1 MGTTPQQISA
11 IKMNTFYSKNKPQ
24 IPFYEEFKSDAGT
37 EGFYYVIIKLPEY
50 IDSLTTAQNDAHF
63 KNQAVD
69 RFIEHYIPGYY
80 PFIMNQASPA
90 LHATYDAQYDQLRQ
104 DLLDSLTAINYRT
117 TLGQLPKAIYSTQLD
132 LIHQSG
138 PPKNQGIAAY
148 NFSRNTGEVSSV
160 TTIDL
165 TTLPMLQGE
174 FGAFMSTFSNQLNNF
189 PGQLNLNLNF
199 NFLQTG
205 VESILQVIIGH
216 LTDYMSLQ
224 KISGGYKKGDE
235 LTIEFGNDN
244 KIMSITYSLS
254 GDIYPAT
261 EGFITNNKYNTF
273 FQDPLTLSTLAN
285 YNTIIETNSESTQLN
300 EQSSFI
306 DFITN
311 TFGEAG
317 GDNPVNFNGPH
328 TPDNALGPWNNIFAN
343 RESEDLVDIND
354 IDRMAKIF
362 TTFKSSAELRR
373 IENFASDP
381 QVRKMALQQEKAK
394 RINAAIAVTDVI
406 DKALK
411 FEFPMAGLNDTKAGR
426 VINQIINQFG
436 IQELAKEA
444 IICLT
449 QGATVSLSRISS
461 AVKQELMNTSAAPL
475 YTAPRNPVNVLERP
489 DLGDFKAY
497 FNITGDPPLWKRI
510 IDIILGA
517 LANAAFEIIS
527 SIADMI
533 KFNCDDLFQQDIGQ
547 MEAGEELIAAMQ
559 PQTQRTDIPAIDG
572 GITDDFWSPP
582 PGPIADHLSH
592 VFLRAGFET
601 ITDGVLYLNLVSTIL
616 NPSEICK
623 LFNSPQDVLQ
633 DTLDRILEF
642 NLEYE
647 EAPEA
652 MKTLSNLSAVSSFFF
667 DSAAMVDTT
676 PMCNDY
682 LNSVADRL
690 AAGGQCQVCFDYGA
704 LDAMPAVNE
713 LALIIDGGLQIVPP
727 DIDFTCPDSEYF
739 LENPV
744 ITTVIPNLFYTLVES
759 IQMYMGSSIEAS
771 RTAMLQPVVTN
782 QINSEL
788 SGAFAAAGVEME
800 EVDFNPEVL
809 NKVTEV
815 FDDIGDVLSQMD
827 DPALCPDLDLS
838 ALPDVGTIL
847 SVISD
852 VIIMMQ
858 NVAPEIE
865 GAMNEVADKV
875 NAIQANSGSAAG
887 NAPYVQY
894 RFNQEYKDRFRY
906 AIDPIDFGQSTSTV
920 YEGYPATTLAPDDAQ
935 AFLQPAAVRLNE
947 RGYNIARASMSLS
960 GDKSQGNYIVF
971 NFDLDAAES
980 PEVAVYFPDY
990 ATSSPT
996 EEYIKILVTDNQML
1010 YGDLGVTFDG
1020 SYNLTNP
1027 EYLELTTELPNPSY
1041 ITRNINPFIS
1051 RLVDA
1056 IPPEASSAGTP
1067 TPVESTLGLSSDPAV
1082 APHLDAAGILYPQAF
1097 LGATQRMF
1105 NYILNKG
1112 AFSEYKLSR
1121 LNFFKDNA
1129 NCNPGNI
1136 GDLTDADG
1144 IIDQMQQE
1152 MAASACDKDT
1162 TVQEKIKRVVRYG
1175 VINLL
1180 IQSYVVEFIVS
1191 NIIVF
1196 SAFNMEDLFNSKYG
1210 FKSFMIDGVTESLV
1224 AMINR
1229 MEPSLTPPLFGS
1241 DEKTLSGIVQTY
1253 LLARLGRLE
1262 TVGLVSTDGL
1272 INFDSE
1278 EDLRTAPLSDLVKFL
1293 VDERVN
1299 HVWATGNRSTIKAI
1313 NNIVDPTNS
1322 RPSLEDIYLD
1332 HVVGMYP
1339 KYNRPQNND
1348 SYDDVL
1354 GFKWFPTVF
1363 TPPPD
1368 PAIVWGSPVDASVE
1382 ESVTYGDVFFSR
1394 SITYTDTNT
1403 GEDITMPAYVFHKLV
1418 YHPVS
1423 PNSPFSNSSYTNFR
1437 KSWTLYYLLPSHPLP
1452 LDAIGGYPN
1461 FDLSDSDSWV
1471 NLGTTV
1477 GGTLVGGSATLDQSH
1492 AAFYDFIALGAA
1504 TTLVES
1510 FAGAPGTGTTMSAIL
1525 AAKSAELSIM
1535 KDPQFTLVLEQILNK
1550 DAIFTVA
1557 NLFNLHLSR
1566 TYFSDVRGAFD
1577 TTKRAILNL
1586 LEDINSTDAFPTP
1599 RRPSAVPALQAA
1611 QATGGKSNMDS
1622 LMREIMLKVLKETP
1636 IAILKGL
1643 VELIDPHIALS
1654 KLIKDITGQA
1664 FNTAATAIDTAVGSA
1679 VLPVPPPGMEEGT
1692 TLEDLGVTGNSV
1704 LGLAFCGLNVL
1715 NQQASQGVPGLPAPF
1730 PEDGPL
1736 IGPLMTMEGIDFKG
1750 TVAGMFML
1758 PPSPFG
1764 ILYLLLSLLEN
1775 LDIPVDED
1783 APPELNMLDGPDSNS
1798 C

>member
-1 MGTTPQQISA
+1 MPSTPQQISA
-11 IKMNTFYSKNKPQ
+11 IKMNTF
-24 IPFYEEFKSDAGT
+24 KSPEGT
-37 EGFYYVIIKLPEY
+37 EGFYYVVIKVPAS
-50 IDSLTTAQNDAHF
+50 IDSLTTADTDADY

-80 PFIMNQASPA
+80 PFVINQPSAS
-90 LHATYDAQYDQLRQ
+90 LVGTYQTQYDQFRQ
-104 DLLDSLTAINYRT
+104 DLFDSLTAINYRT
-117 TLGQLPKAIYSTQLD
+117 ILGQLPKVIYSTQLD
-132 LIHQSG
+132 LMHQSG
-138 PPKNQGIAAY
+138 PAAYQGIAAY
-148 NFSRNTGEVSSV
+148 NASQNTGEISKA

-165 TTLPMLQGE
+165 TTLPMIRGE
-174 FGAFMSTFSNQLNNF
+174 FGAFMSVFNSQVLKF

-205 VESILQVIIGH
+205 VENILQVIIGQ
-216 LTDYMSLQ
+216 LTDYMHLQ

-235 LTIEFGNDN
+235 LTLEFGAEN
-244 KIMSITYSLS
+244 KIMSISYSLS
-254 GDIYPAT
+254 GEIYRAT
-261 EGFITNNKYNTF
+261 EGFITNNKYNSF
-273 FQDPLTLSTLAN
+273 FKDPLTLAALAN
-285 YNTIIETNSESTQLN
+285 YGAIIESGNDSTQLN

-354 IDRMAKIF
+354 IQRMEKIF

-510 IDIILGA
+510 LDIILGA

-533 KFNCDDLFQQDIGQ
+533 KFNCDDLFQQDVGQ
-547 MEAGEELIAAMQ
+547 MAAGEELIAAMQ
-559 PQTQRTDIPAIDG
+559 PQSQRTEIPAIDG
-572 GITDDFWSPP
+572 GITDDFWAPP
-582 PGPIADHLSH
+582 PGDHADHLSH
-592 VFLRAGFET
+592 VFIRAGFET
-601 ITDGVLYLNLVSTIL
+601 ITDGILYLNLVSTIL

-623 LFNSPQDVLQ
+623 LFNSPKDVPQ
-633 DTLDRILEF
+633 DTLDRILNF
-642 NLEYE
+642 NLEYPD
-647 EAPEA
+647 APEA
-652 MKTLSNLSAVSSFFF
+652 MNTLSNLSAVSAFFF

-676 PMCNDY
+676 SMCNEY
-682 LNSVADRL
+682 LNSVRDRL
-690 AAGGQCQVCFDYGA
+690 EAGGQCQVCFDYGA

-713 LALIIDGGLQIVPP
+713 LALIIDGGLQIVAPE
-727 DIDFTCPDSEYF
+727 IDFTCPDSEYF

-782 QINSEL
+782 QVNNEL
-788 SGAFAAAGVEME
+788 SGAMAAAGVTME

-809 NKVTEV
+809 ETIQDIFGKIGEV
-815 FDDIGDVLSQMD
+815 LGYMN

-838 ALPDVGTIL
+838 SLPNVAQIL
-847 SVISD
+847 DAINLILDPQDGILVQI
-852 VIIMMQ
+852 
-858 NVAPEIE
+858 APEIE
-865 GAMNEVADKV
+865 GAINEIKD
-875 NAIQANSGSAAG
+875 NIGAIQANQGVAAG
-887 NAPYVQY
+887 NTPYVQY

-906 AIDPIDFGQSTSTV
+906 AIDPIGFGQTTSTV
-920 YEGYPATTLAPDDAQ
+920 YEGYPYQQTGHEVDATSP
-935 AFLQPAAVRLNE
+935 RLNE

-960 GDKSQGNYIVF
+960 GDKSQGNYIRF
-971 NFDLDAAES
+971 NFDLDASGLSDSPGDPGS

-996 EEYIKILVTDNQML
+996 QEYLKIQVTDNQTL
-1010 YGDLGVTFDG
+1010 YGDLGVTFAG
-1020 SYNLTNP
+1020 EYNLTNP
-1027 EYLELTTELPNPSY
+1027 EYLDLTTVNPNPSY
-1041 ITRNINPFIS
+1041 VTRNINPFIS

-1056 IPPEASSAGTP
+1056 IPPNASSAGTP
-1067 TPVESTLGLSSDPAV
+1067 TPVESTLTPGTVPEVSHP
-1082 APHLDAAGILYPQAF
+1082 LDAAGILYPQAF
-1097 LGATQRMF
+1097 LAGTQRMF

-1112 AFSEYKLSR
+1112 AFNEYKLSR

-1152 MAASACDKDT
+1152 MAASACDTDT

-1210 FKSFMIDGVTESLV
+1210 FKSFMIDGVTASLV

-1229 MEPSLTPPLFGS
+1229 LEPSATPPLFGS
-1241 DEKTLSGIVQTY
+1241 AEKTLSGIVQTY

-1262 TVGLVSTDGL
+1262 TIGLVSTDGL

-1299 HVWATGNRSTIKAI
+1299 HVWSTGNRSTIKAI
-1313 NNIVDPTNS
+1313 NNIIDPTNS

-1339 KYNRPQNND
+1339 KYSRPQQDPTNVAAA
-1348 SYDDVL
+1348 YDALL
-1354 GFKWFPTVF
+1354 GFQWFPAFLYTADSS
-1363 TPPPD
+1363 PPD
-1368 PAIVWGSPVDASVE
+1368 FNPAY
-1382 ESVTYGDVFFSR
+1382 SVTYGEVFFSR
-1394 SITYTDTNT
+1394 SITYYNGTTS
-1403 GEDITMPAYVFHKLV
+1403 EDVTLPAYVLNRQHLNAAFAGL
-1418 YHPVS
+1418 PQTS
-1423 PNSPFSNSSYTNFR
+1423 PLLDPSHTNFR
-1437 KSWTLYYLLPSHPLP
+1437 KSWTLYYLLPSHRSPSPAL
-1452 LDAIGGYPN
+1452 GRYPN
-1461 FDLSDSDSWV
+1461 FDLDHPDSWV
-1471 NLGTTV
+1471 GLGTRP
-1477 GGTLVGGSATLDQSH
+1477 GGTLFGNTAPDANRQS
-1492 AAFYDFIALGAA
+1492 AFYDFIALGAA
-1504 TTLVES
+1504 PNLISASSTTT
-1510 FAGAPGTGTTMSAIL
+1510 PTTMADIL
-1525 AAKSAELSIM
+1525 AAKSEELSIM

-1586 LEDINSTDAFPTP
+1586 LENINSTEAFPQP
-1599 RRPSAVPALQAA
+1599 RRPSTVPALQAA
-1611 QATGGKSNMDS
+1611 QATDGKSNMDS

-1643 VELIDPHIALS
+1643 VELIDPHIAIS

-1664 FNTAATAIDTAVGSA
+1664 FNTAATAIDVAVGTA
-1679 VLPVPPPGMEEGT
+1679 VLPVPPAGMPPGT
-1692 TLEDLGVTGNSV
+1692 TLEDLGVTGNDV
-1704 LGLAFCGLNVL
+1704 LGLAFCGLNIL
-1715 NQQASQGVPGLPAPF
+1715 NQQASNAIPGIALPGGAV
-1730 PEDGPL
+1730 EDGPL

-1750 TVAGMFML
+1750 TVAGMFMA

-1783 APPELNMLDGPDSNS
+1783 APPELDMLGGPDSNS

>member
-1 MGTTPQQISA
+1 MPSTPQQISA

-37 EGFYYVIIKLPEY
+37 EGFYYVVIKVPAY
-50 IDSLTTAQNDAHF
+50 IDSLTTADTDAHY

-69 RFIEHYIPGYY
+69 RFIEHYVPGYY
-80 PFIMNQASPA
+80 PFIMNQVSPA
-90 LHATYDAQYDQLRQ
+90 LHAAYDAQYDQLRQ
-104 DLLDSLTAINYRT
+104 DLFDSLTAINYRT
-117 TLGQLPKAIYSTQLD
+117 TLGQLPKVIYSTQLD
-132 LIHQSG
+132 LIHQSA
-138 PPKNQGIAAY
+138 PSAIQGIAAY
-148 NFSRNTGEVSSV
+148 NFSQNTGEVSKA

-165 TTLPMLQGE
+165 TTLPMIQGE
-174 FGAFMSTFSNQLNNF
+174 FGAFMSTFNNQLNNF

-205 VESILQVIIGH
+205 VENILQVIIGQ
-216 LTDYMSLQ
+216 LTDYIHLQ

-235 LTIEFGNDN
+235 LTLEFGAEN
-244 KIMSITYSLS
+244 KIMSISYSLS
-254 GDIYPAT
+254 GEVYPAT
-261 EGFITNNKYNTF
+261 EGFITNNKYNSF
-273 FQDPLTLSTLAN
+273 FKDPLTLATLAN
-285 YNTIIETNSESTQLN
+285 YSAIIETNSDSTQLN

-343 RESEDLVDIND
+343 RESEDQVDIND
-354 IDRMAKIF
+354 IERMEKIF

-426 VINQIINQFG
+426 IINQIINQFG

-461 AVKQELMNTSAAPL
+461 AVKRELMTTSAAPL
-475 YTAPRNPVNVLERP
+475 YTAPRNPVNILERP

-510 IDIILGA
+510 LDIILGA

-533 KFNCDDLFQQDIGQ
+533 KHNCDDLFQQDVGQ
-547 MEAGEELIAAMQ
+547 MAAGEELVALMQ
-559 PQTQRTDIPAIDG
+559 PQSQRTEIPAIDG
-572 GITDDFWSPP
+572 GITDDFWAPP
-582 PGPIADHLSH
+582 PGDHADHLSH
-592 VFLRAGFET
+592 VFIRAGFET

-623 LFNSPQDVLQ
+623 LFNSPKDVPQ
-633 DTLDRILEF
+633 DTLDRILDF
-642 NLEYE
+642 NSEYPD
-647 EAPEA
+647 APEA
-652 MKTLSNLSAVSSFFF
+652 MKTLSNLSAVSAFFF

-676 PMCNDY
+676 SMCNDY

-782 QINSEL
+782 KVNSEL
-788 SGAFAAAGVEME
+788 AAAMTAAGVEME

-809 NKVTEV
+809 ETIRDVFGRIGEV
-815 FDDIGDVLSQMD
+815 LDDMN

-838 ALPDVGTIL
+838 TLPNVSAILDALNTGLDIMQAIGPDIEAAVNE
-847 SVISD
+847 ISD
-852 VIIMMQ
+852 
-858 NVAPEIE
+858 NV
-865 GAMNEVADKV
+865 G
-875 NAIQANSGSAAG
+875 AIQANSGSAAG

-906 AIDPIDFGQSTSTV
+906 AIDPIGFGGTTSTV
-920 YEGYPATTLAPDDAQ
+920 YEGYPYQ
-935 AFLQPAAVRLNE
+935 QPSNDLNE
-947 RGYNIARASMSLS
+947 RGYNIARASMGVS
-960 GDKSQGNYIVF
+960 GDNSQGNYIVF
-971 NFDLDAAES
+971 NFDLDALES
-980 PEVAVYFPDY
+980 SEAAVYFPDY
-990 ATSSPT
+990 ATSLPT

-1041 ITRNINPFIS
+1041 VTLNINPFIS
-1051 RLVDA
+1051 RLIDA
-1056 IPPEASSAGTP
+1056 IPPVASSAGTP
-1067 TPVESTLGLSSDPAV
+1067 TAVESTLGLSSDPAV

-1097 LGATQRMF
+1097 LAGTQRMF

-1152 MAASACDKDT
+1152 MAASACDTDT

-1241 DEKTLSGIVQTY
+1241 SEKTLSGIVQTY

-1313 NNIVDPTNS
+1313 NNIIDPTNS

-1339 KYNRPQNND
+1339 KYSRPQQD
-1348 SYDDVL
+1348 PSTVTTAAFDAAL
-1354 GFKWFPTVF
+1354 GFEWFPAF
-1363 TPPPD
+1363 RYN
-1368 PAIVWGSPVDASVE
+1368 SDANAFMAPGPE
-1382 ESVTYGDVFFSR
+1382 HSVTYGEVFFSR
-1394 SITYTDTNT
+1394 SITYYNDTT
-1403 GEDITMPAYVFHKLV
+1403 SEDVTLPAYVFWRQWLLATLAST
-1418 YHPVS
+1418 PQTS
-1423 PNSPFSNSSYTNFR
+1423 PLLDPSHTNFR
-1437 KSWTLYYLLPSHPLP
+1437 KSWTLYYLLPCHTATAAAPDL
-1452 LDAIGGYPN
+1452 GGYPS
-1461 FDLSDSDSWV
+1461 FDLDSPDSWV
-1471 NLGTTV
+1471 GLGTRP
-1477 GGTLVGGSATLDQSH
+1477 GGTLFDNAAAAQSREG
-1492 AAFYDFIALGAA
+1492 AFFDFIALGAA
-1504 TTLVES
+1504 PNLVPAL
-1510 FAGAPGTGTTMSAIL
+1510 AGAPTTMADIL

-1535 KDPQFTLVLEQILNK
+1535 KDPQFTVVLEQILNK

-1566 TYFSDVRGAFD
+1566 TYFSEVRGAFD
-1577 TTKRAILNL
+1577 TTKRAILSL

-1643 VELIDPHIALS
+1643 VELIDPHIAIS

-1664 FNTAATAIDTAVGSA
+1664 FNTAATAIDTAVGSTPA
-1679 VLPVPPPGMEEGT
+1679 VPGPGIPEDATWG
-1692 TLEDLGVTGNSV
+1692 DLGVTGENV

-1715 NQQASQGVPGLPAPF
+1715 NQQASTAVPSLPPPF
-1730 PEDGPL
+1730 PGDGPL

-1750 TVAGMFML
+1750 TVAGMFMA

-1783 APPELNMLDGPDSNS
+1783 APPELDMLAPPDSNS